1 MWRCSR
7 VRCVVAITFC
17 TTTLSGYGFDT
28 TGLVQTTSPGWTT
41 FVLVWDASVQHC
53 DARGSPSKLTYVA
66 ADTPDRALCFD
77 GTQGAAVCQSCSSDY
92 NCGLTSTA
100 VWSLLNTL
108 NPCSGLVYTV
118 TGGTRART
126 SIISLTC
133 DMTVAGL
140 TFTSSSE
147 NPGLT
152 CVCRNAKSEL
162 FVCARMYV

>member
-1 MWRCSR
+1 MGSTRPVSYR
-7 VRCVVAITFC
+7 RQARDGQPVSDSSVAAA
-17 TTTLSGYGFDT
+17 S
-28 TGLVQTTSPGWTT
+28 TST

-133 DMTVAGL
+133 DSMDGVTSFQVFESRLKLCTVLGKILSAAPPK
-140 TFTSSSE
+140 TYK
-147 NPGLT
+147 
-152 CVCRNAKSEL
+152 CRS
-162 FVCARMYV
+162 